1 MQGTQILEAVH
12 RFMVQSSA
20 CTCRMAVLYVWHVVA
35 SVVIAA
41 GMASG
46 EGVTT
51 MIDVGN
57 GVSLP
62 DRIAALTC
70 AGLLNRPEAL
80 AAGVSIPA
88 GGAGCARACV
98 VSTYTRLRY
107 SVRKC

>member
-1 MQGTQILEAVH
+1 
-12 RFMVQSSA
+12 
-20 CTCRMAVLYVWHVVA
+20 MAVLYVWHVVA

-80 AAGVSIPA
+80 AAGVSIP
-88 GGAGCARACV
+88 CRRCWMC
-98 VSTYTRLRY
+98 SCLR
-107 SVRKC
+107 SQHIHASPL